1 MKLYKENWDN
11 ITNNSEILDISN
23 GLMDYINGLM
33 DYINFAST
41 QNQFG
46 VLEILNFSEES
57 EAMDQEINN
66 WLTTEAIKEAEHCHG
81 EYISNIFKRDKKN
94 GDIRIILNLKEVD
107 KHKKY
112 MHFKINSF
120 GKIVELVTTL
130 LYD

>member
-23 GLMDYINGLM
+23 GY
-33 DYINFAST
+33 YINFAST

-94 GDIRIILNLKEVD
+94 GGIRIILNLKEVD

-130 LYD
+130 LYDWY